1 MRVEATLSCLLL
13 LVVGEAGGVPACN
26 YPPALWCS
34 SYQIASA
41 CQVLHQCLEFKQLEP
56 AEPVQVSL
64 YYESLCRACRGFLV
78 LQLFPTWLMLNDVM
92 NVSLIPYGNAM
103 EKNESGKWIFTCQHG
118 EDECTGNLIEA
129 CLMYTLKETERY
141 FPIIF
146 CMESAPNVL
155 SAAPLC
161 LKVYEPNVTWS
172 VIENC
177 VKGDL
182 GNKLMHENAE
192 RTSALRPPH
201 NYVPWILVNGKH
213 TNELEVQAVNSLFN
227 LVCNT
232 YKGKKPVACEL
243 AEGRGS
249 FPQCMAPLK

>member
-1 MRVEATLSCLLL
+1 MRVEGILSCLLL
-13 LVVGEAGGVPACN
+13 LVVGEAGGVPACT

-34 SYQIASA
+34 SYRIASA
-41 CQVLHQCLEFKQLEP
+41 CQVLDQCLESKQLGS
-56 AEPVQVSL
+56 ADPVQVSL
-64 YYESLCRACRGFLV
+64 YYESLCGACRGFLV

-92 NVSLIPYGNAM
+92 SVTLIPYGNAM

-129 CLMYTLKETERY
+129 CLMHTLQDLERY
-141 FPIIF
+141 FPVIF
-146 CMESAPNVL
+146 CMESASNVL

-172 VIENC
+172 VIEEC

-182 GNKLMHENAE
+182 GNKLMHKNAE
-192 RTSALRPPH
+192 RTSALSPPH
-201 NYVPWILVNGKH
+201 QYVPWILVNGKH
-213 TNELEVQAVNSLFN
+213 TQELEAQAVNSLFN

-232 YKGKKPVACEL
+232 YKGKKPMACEL
-243 AEGRGS
+243 ADGRSS